1 MEFHGSARFEV
12 ATGEALAGPVPPY
25 LGNEPVPPRM
35 ESFLQNVG
43 SLRQHIRTESVR
55 KYTVKVEAGWV
66 WVEL

>member
-25 LGNEPVPPRM
+25 LGNEPVPPRI

-43 SLRQHIRTESVR
+43 MLM
-55 KYTVKVEAGWV
+55 
-66 WVEL
+66 